1 MHWISSRI
9 PPRPKHSMA
18 AQRIGLFG
26 GSFDPVH
33 LGHVMMAR
41 AALEELRLD
50 RLYIIPAAQSP
61 FKPDQPPAP
70 ADARV
75 QLLRLAFD
83 GQTNC
88 EIDTQE
94 LEREGV
100 SFTIDTVHAYAE
112 RLGGAELFCL
122 IGADHVP
129 TLPQWRE
136 AEALAPLVTFVV
148 VPRPGEPVADFPEP
162 FRGQVLRGQPM
173 EISASDIRQRLRVGK
188 KIDHLTPPRVAEALK
203 TMHLY

>member
-1 MHWISSRI
+1 
-9 PPRPKHSMA
+9 MA

-33 LGHVMMAR
+33 LGHVMVAR
-41 AALEELRLD
+41 AALKELRLA

-61 FKPDQPPAP
+61 FKPDQQPAP
-70 ADARV
+70 AAARLR
-75 QLLRLAFD
+75 LLRLAFD

-94 LEREGV
+94 IEREGV
-100 SFTIDTVHAYAE
+100 SYTIDTVRAYAD
-112 RLGGAELFCL
+112 RFNGTELFYL

-129 TLPQWRE
+129 TLPEWRE

-148 VPRPGEPVADFPEP
+148 VPRPGDPVAGFPEP
-162 FRGQVLRGQPM
+162 FRGLVLRGQPM
-173 EISASDIRQRLRVGK
+173 EISASDIRQRLHEGK

>member
-1 MHWISSRI
+1 
-9 PPRPKHSMA
+9 MA

-33 LGHVMMAR
+33 LGHLMVAR
-41 AALEELRLD
+41 SALEELHLD
-50 RLYIIPAAQSP
+50 RLYIIPASQSP
-61 FKPDQPPAP
+61 FKPDQQPAS
-70 ADARV
+70 AAARV

-100 SFTIDTVHAYAE
+100 SYAIDTARAYAD
-112 RLGGAELFCL
+112 RFSGAELFYL

-148 VPRPGEPVADFPEP
+148 VPRSGEPVADFPEP
-162 FRGQVLRGQPM
+162 FRGQILRGQPM
-173 EISASDIRQRLRVGK
+173 EISASDIRQRLRDGE
-188 KIDHLTPPRVAEALK
+188 KIDHLTPQRVAEALK

>member
-1 MHWISSRI
+1 
-9 PPRPKHSMA
+9 MA
-18 AQRIGLFG
+18 TQRIGLFG

-33 LGHVMMAR
+33 LGHVMVAR

-50 RLYIIPAAQSP
+50 RLYIVPAAQSP
-61 FKPDQPPAP
+61 FKPGQQPAA
-70 ADARV
+70 ADARM

-94 LEREGV
+94 IERDGV
-100 SFTIDTVHAYAE
+100 SYTIDTARAYAD
-112 RLGGAELFCL
+112 RYSGAELFYL

-129 TLPQWRE
+129 TLPEWRE

-162 FRGQVLRGQPM
+162 FRGRVLHGQPM
-173 EISASDIRQRLRVGK
+173 EISASDIRERLRNGK
-188 KIDHLTPPRVAEALK
+188 KIDHLTLPRVAEALK

>member
-1 MHWISSRI
+1 
-9 PPRPKHSMA
+9 MA

-41 AALEELRLD
+41 AALEELRLV

-70 ADARV
+70 AAARV

-100 SFTIDTVHAYAE
+100 SFTIDTVRGYAE
-112 RLGGAELFCL
+112 RLEGVELFCL

-162 FRGQVLRGQPM
+162 FRGLVLHGQPM
-173 EISASDIRQRLRVGK
+173 EISASDIRQRLRDGK
-188 KIDHLTPPRVAEALK
+188 KIDHLTPSRVAEELQK
-203 TMHLY
+203 MHLY

>member
-1 MHWISSRI
+1 
-9 PPRPKHSMA
+9 MA

-33 LGHVMMAR
+33 LGHVMVAL
-41 AALEELRLD
+41 AALEELRLN
-50 RLYIIPAAQSP
+50 RLYIIPTAQSP
-61 FKPDQPPAP
+61 FKPDQQPAQ

-75 QLLRLAFD
+75 QLLHLAFD

-88 EIDTQE
+88 EFDTQE
-94 LEREGV
+94 LDREGA
-100 SFTIDTVHAYAE
+100 SFTIDTVRGYADHFN
-112 RLGGAELFCL
+112 GAELFYI
-122 IGADHVP
+122 IGADHVL

-148 VPRPGEPVADFPEP
+148 VPRPGDPVADFPEP
-162 FRGQVLRGQPM
+162 FRGLVLRGQPM
-173 EISASDIRQRLRVGK
+173 EISASDIRQRLHEGK